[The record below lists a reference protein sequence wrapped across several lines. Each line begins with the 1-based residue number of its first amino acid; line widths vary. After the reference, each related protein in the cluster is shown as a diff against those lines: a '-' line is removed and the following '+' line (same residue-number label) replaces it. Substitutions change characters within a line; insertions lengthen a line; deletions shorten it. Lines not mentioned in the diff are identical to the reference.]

1 MGDFTPNYLCNADA
15 MGRIRRSASTPSAYR
30 FVVVMREPV
39 ARAFSEWRMFALKY
53 RWERERQLHLRDGA
67 CGPARLRRS
76 PQLHRSPQAAQLT
89 SG

>member
-53 RWERERQLHLRDGA
+53 RWERERNFTSAMARA
-67 CGPARLRRS
+67 AARLRRCDLR
-76 PQLHRSPQAAQLT
+76 LHRSP
-89 SG
+89 